1 MKRLILLTS
10 LILYT
15 TAFTQITDTV
25 KTEVKAPE
33 DSISVQ
39 SDTLTTPD
47 SSLAK
52 AKPDSIK
59 ALQYLPLTSKS
70 YLLKRTDLLMSE
82 YKYTGDYLRLFPF
95 NFIKDLGFTGQP
107 NETFLYGLGNSS
119 ISFLLD
125 GISNNERYYNSL
137 NLNLLQSEDIDSI
150 EVLPLPR
157 GFLYG
162 NYNNPVSINF
172 ITRDFITSQPYSRI
186 RYYQGPNR
194 ETMLDGIFNLRMTSR
209 LITTFEITNRIV
221 DSTFDNSE
229 FSIWQGKIKLK
240 YLLSND
246 VNIIASYNYNDY
258 KAGYSGGID
267 VDSIRRTGA
276 NINNILY
283 DPVQAPVI
291 FPNGKVAAL
300 THLPRLRLLVKQSDW
315 LRNDISFYYFYSKNE
330 NNSFVNE
337 SIKDKVFG
345 VDIKNLLKYD
355 VFDIKLNLAY
365 ENSDI
370 FRQYSFYD
378 PNEAARVYAPPV
390 NFKYKTLSA
399 TTIISTKIGNDLI
412 TPSVFYKF
420 SSVTKYPGRIIIE
433 DSSSNVS
440 TGLGFD
446 VSVKAND
453 FFDFYFGSSVFKSYY
468 SDKNNL
474 LLEAGVKF
482 TSNIFT
488 ANLRYFK
495 NQYNYEAYTGGN
507 FFDYIQFGDVNGL
520 GLNLK
525 LDLWKILIESNSSY
539 YKKVSNNLI
548 GVPEVQTQTGV
559 YYKNLVFDD
568 NLDLKTGFV
577 FYYTGKNNVYTF
589 EHGLLSVPSSKKV
602 DFTLA
607 GEIQKRA
614 IVYFLWQNIFDN
626 NYYITPYYPMPGR
639 SIRFGVAWE
648 LFN

>member
-1 MKRLILLTS
+1 MKRFILLTS

-15 TAFTQITDTV
+15 TAFTQIVDSV
-25 KTEVKAPE
+25 KTDFKVPD
-33 DSISVQ
+33 DSISVRK
-39 SDTLTTPD
+39 DTLTTPD

-125 GISNNERYYNSL
+125 GVSTNERYYNSL

-150 EVLPLPR
+150 EVIPLPR

-258 KAGYSGGID
+258 KAGYSGGVD

-300 THLPRLRLLVKQSDW
+300 THLPRLRLLIKQSDW

-378 PNEAARVYAPPV
+378 LNESARVYAPPV
-390 NFKYKTLSA
+390 NFKYNTLSA

-446 VSVKAND
+446 VSIKANNY
-453 FFDFYFGSSVFKSYY
+453 FDFYFGSSVFKSYY

-482 TSNIFT
+482 TSDIFT

-495 NQYNYEAYTGGN
+495 NQYTYEAYTGGN

-589 EHGLLSVPSSKKV
+589 EHGLLSVPSSNKV

-614 IVYFLWQNIFDN
+614 IVYFLWQNLFDN

>member
-172 ITRDFITSQPYSRI
+172 ITRDFVTAQPYSRI
-186 RYYQGPNR
+186 RYYQGPDR

-589 EHGLLSVPSSKKV
+589 EHGLLSVPSSNKV

>member
-1 MKRLILLTS
+1 MKRFILLTS

-15 TAFTQITDTV
+15 TAFTQIVDSV
-25 KTEVKAPE
+25 KTDFKVPD
-33 DSISVQ
+33 DSISVRK
-39 SDTLTTPD
+39 DTLTTPD

-125 GISNNERYYNSL
+125 GVSTNERYYNSL

-150 EVLPLPR
+150 EVIPLPR

-258 KAGYSGGID
+258 KAGYSGGVD

-300 THLPRLRLLVKQSDW
+300 THLPRLRLLIKQSDW

-378 PNEAARVYAPPV
+378 LNESARVYAPSV
-390 NFKYKTLSA
+390 NFKYNTLSA
-399 TTIISTKIGNDLI
+399 AAIISTKIGNDLI

-446 VSVKAND
+446 VSIKANNY
-453 FFDFYFGSSVFKSYY
+453 FDFYFGSSVFKSYY

-482 TSNIFT
+482 TSDIFT

-495 NQYNYEAYTGGN
+495 NQYTYEAYTGGN

-589 EHGLLSVPSSKKV
+589 EHGLLSVPSSNKV

-614 IVYFLWQNIFDN
+614 IVYFLWQNLFDN

>member
-1 MKRLILLTS
+1 MKRFILLTS

-15 TAFTQITDTV
+15 TAFTQIVDSV
-25 KTEVKAPE
+25 KTGFKVPD
-33 DSISVQ
+33 DSISVRK
-39 SDTLTTPD
+39 DTLTTPD
-47 SSLAK
+47 SSLVK

-125 GISNNERYYNSL
+125 GVSTNERYYNSL

-150 EVLPLPR
+150 EVIPLPR

-258 KAGYSGGID
+258 KAGYSGGVD

-300 THLPRLRLLVKQSDW
+300 THLPRLRLLIKQSDW

-337 SIKDKVFG
+337 GIKDKVFG

-378 PNEAARVYAPPV
+378 LNESARVYAPSV
-390 NFKYKTLSA
+390 NFKYNTLSA
-399 TTIISTKIGNDLI
+399 AAIISTKIGNDLI

-446 VSVKAND
+446 VSIKANNY
-453 FFDFYFGSSVFKSYY
+453 FDFYFGSSVFKSYY

-482 TSNIFT
+482 TSDIFT

-495 NQYNYEAYTGGN
+495 NQYTYEAYTGGN

-589 EHGLLSVPSSKKV
+589 EHGLLSVPSSNKV

-614 IVYFLWQNIFDN
+614 IVYFLWQNLFDN